1 MAGGACL
8 PLVLQHQHLLLTSC
22 RTCRARCAQESTHAP
37 TTVRAQRCS
46 RPERVVRAS
55 AGVNGHSLVPQC
67 LRLAPTETAV
77 PIWLS
82 SLLTGALRP
91 SCLAAR
97 ASGDRALRR
106 RNRQHFPCPAP
117 PRAPPAAAAPAAA
130 PGQLPPLPTR
140 LAGPR
145 GAAGRLL
152 GGAGPAGPSRL
163 WASATHRA
171 PPALPGGLR
180 SRPANAAA
188 SRPRAL
194 CSPAP
199 LMSPVGPEAAHALA
213 ARTSPSLLPRL
224 THARCHAATDAVALL
239 QLSQSSSSASGG
251 FCASWAC
258 PRSARACMM
267 GGGCWRCSWRC
278 PSSPRW
284 CTAAS
289 RSW

>member
-152 GGAGPAGPSRL
+152 GGAGPAGPSRSGPPL
-163 WASATHRA
+163 RTAHR
-171 PPALPGGLR
+171 PPCLAAYAR
-180 SRPANAAA
+180 ARPM
-188 SRPRAL
+188 L
-194 CSPAP
+194 Q
-199 LMSPVGPEAAHALA
+199 PVGPEHCAAQ
-213 ARTSPSLLPRL
+213 RLLCPQWAQKQRMRWQHVL
-224 THARCHAATDAVALL
+224 PPPCSRASHTHAVTPPLTPLPSCSYRNRHHRRLVG
-239 QLSQSSSSASGG
+239 SAPAGP
-251 FCASWAC
+251 AQD
-258 PRSARACMM
+258 PRAPA
-267 GGGCWRCSWRC
+267 
-278 PSSPRW
+278 
-284 CTAAS
+284 
-289 RSW
+289 